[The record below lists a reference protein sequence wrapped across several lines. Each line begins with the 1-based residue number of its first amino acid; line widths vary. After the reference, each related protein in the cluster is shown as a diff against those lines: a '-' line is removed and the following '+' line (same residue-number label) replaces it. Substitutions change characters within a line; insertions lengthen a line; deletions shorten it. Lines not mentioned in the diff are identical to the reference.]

1 MVDVLDD
8 SKFIISSSL
17 LKVFVCDDSVPM
29 CWLDRFEK
37 AALMR
42 DEGGRRKQRER
53 RGFYHHLC
61 EVMTAVACLGFG
73 RIGLLFHDVA
83 GRQACVTAAH
93 RGGDRCVQCIR
104 TA

>member
-17 LKVFVCDDSVPM
+17 IKVFVYDDSVPM
-29 CWLDRFEK
+29 CCLDRFEK

-53 RGFYHHLC
+53 
-61 EVMTAVACLGFG
+61 EEDSIITSAK
-73 RIGLLFHDVA
+73 
-83 GRQACVTAAH
+83 
-93 RGGDRCVQCIR
+93 
-104 TA
+104 